1 LNGIPLERAGG
12 GSPQIEDIVHCGKSS
27 KKTKNQL
34 ILKLSYKNIWRNKRR
49 TLITAA
55 SILFAVFFAV
65 LMKSIQVGAW
75 GYMVDQV
82 VNYYFGYG
90 QIHTAGYWD
99 EQNIDKAFAL
109 DGNWQQYIDPKKGIE
124 DLVPRLESF
133 ALAAKGESSKGTLL
147 IGVDPAKEDLLT
159 HLSTRVT
166 KGKYFNGEKG
176 LLVAEGLAEY
186 LKVETG
192 DTMVLISQGYHGV
205 NAAGKYAITGLV
217 SFGSPEL
224 NNQMVFLTLPE
235 AQEFYGAPGLATSLV
250 IKTNHPD
257 NIKMTVNRLRKQLD
271 AEAFEVLDYE
281 ELMPELI
288 EAKKLD
294 EAGGDI
300 IILILYAIIG
310 FGIFGTMLMM
320 LKEREYEFGILK
332 AIGMKPGQINWMVWL
347 ETVFLG
353 FLGCLSGMLLALP
366 IVYYLTINPIRFSG
380 EMAQAYE
387 KFGVE
392 PVLPATVDS
401 MVFLTQA
408 LIIFIMITIMGLY
421 PMWKIIKMKPV
432 EAMRQ

>member
-1 LNGIPLERAGG
+1 
-12 GSPQIEDIVHCGKSS
+12 
-27 KKTKNQL
+27 
-34 ILKLSYKNIWRNKRR
+34 
-49 TLITAA
+49 
-55 SILFAVFFAV
+55 
-65 LMKSIQVGAW
+65 
-75 GYMVDQV
+75 
-82 VNYYFGYG
+82 
-90 QIHTAGYWD
+90 
-99 EQNIDKAFAL
+99 
-109 DGNWQQYIDPKKGIE
+109 
-124 DLVPRLESF
+124 
-133 ALAAKGESSKGTLL
+133 
-147 IGVDPAKEDLLT
+147 
-159 HLSTRVT
+159 
-166 KGKYFNGEKG
+166 
-176 LLVAEGLAEY
+176 
-186 LKVETG
+186 
-192 DTMVLISQGYHGV
+192 
-205 NAAGKYAITGLV
+205 
-217 SFGSPEL
+217 
-224 NNQMVFLTLPE
+224 
-235 AQEFYGAPGLATSLV
+235 
-250 IKTNHPD
+250 
-257 NIKMTVNRLRKQLD
+257 MTVNRLRKQLD